1 MGMQSLSSKGL
12 KGLAGF
18 GSEERGLG
26 LEAGPIGVV
35 AEQRVADMGEMYP
48 DLMSAAGFQPTR
60 KEARDPLAV
69 GSQIRLEPLPVGD
82 RLAPARAD
90 RLLVTCLGMAV
101 ERGVDRALRPLR
113 RAPNEGQI
121 GALQRA

>member
-26 LEAGPIGVV
+26 LEAGPVGVV
-35 AEQRVADMGEMYP
+35 AEQRVADMGEMYS
-48 DLMSAAGFQPTR
+48 DLMSAAGFQPAR
-60 KEARDPLAV
+60 KEARDLFAV

-82 RLAPARAD
+82 RLAAARAD
-90 RLLVTCLGMAV
+90 RLLVACLRVAV
-101 ERGVDRALRPLR
+101 ERRINRAFRPLR
-113 RAPNEGQI
+113 
-121 GALQRA
+121 

>member
-26 LEAGPIGVV
+26 LEAGPIDVV

-48 DLMSAAGFQPTR
+48 DLMRAAGFQPAR
-60 KEARDPLAV
+60 KEARDRLAV
-69 GSQIRLEPLPVGD
+69 VPKIRLEPLPVGD
-82 RLAPARAD
+82 CLAATRAD
-90 RLLVTCLGMAV
+90 RLLVACLRVAV
-101 ERGVDRALRPLR
+101 ERGVDRAL
-113 RAPNEGQI
+113 
-121 GALQRA
+121 